1 MTSTALAEPMP
12 AQEADATFVFNP
24 RDPDFHKLPYPHYAR
39 LRDNDPIHRGQWGV
53 WWVAKYQ
60 HVRAILKDKRFL
72 VQDIPAKLRRRN
84 QMLKTQR
91 VSANQPDNIDALIE
105 NTENWFSFLDESA
118 HGRLRKLVSSA
129 FQKRQIDRMRE
140 HIRASAE
147 SLLDQLEGCAEFDL
161 MQDFARKVPPR
172 VIAQF
177 LGVPEQDI
185 ERCTQWAHL
194 VSRILDPMLSLEDY
208 ADMNQASQDFMAY
221 LRELLQQRR
230 IAPQDDLISA
240 LISAR
245 DNDDRLSEAEVIST
259 LIFAFVAGE
268 ETAAALIGSTSLAL
282 MRNPAQRDL
291 MVADMGLVAHAVE
304 ETLRYDSPFQMTS
317 RTALE
322 DVEIEGRQIRKGEQI
337 YLFLGSAN
345 RDPEQ
350 FSEPD
355 RYDLLRDRAHHIAFS
370 DGAHFCVGAMLARIE
385 VQESIAALFA
395 RFPALRLAGEEVRYC
410 DNAVLRCLAS
420 MRVNP
425 H

>member
-1 MTSTALAEPMP
+1 
-12 AQEADATFVFNP
+12 
-24 RDPDFHKLPYPHYAR
+24 
-39 LRDNDPIHRGQWGV
+39 V

-91 VSANQPDNIDALIE
+91 VSANQPENIDALIE

-118 HGRLRKLVSSA
+118 HGRLRKLVSAA

-140 HIRASAE
+140 HIRNCAE
-147 SLLDQLEGCAEFDL
+147 GLLDQLEGRTEFDL
-161 MQDFARKVPPR
+161 MQDFARKLPPR
-172 VIAQF
+172 VIGQF

-185 ERCTQWAHL
+185 ERCTQWAHM
-194 VSRILDPMLSLEDY
+194 VSRILDPMLSLDEY
-208 ADMNQASQDFMAY
+208 AGMDRASQDFMVY
-221 LRELLQQRR
+221 LRELVQQRR
-230 IAPQDDLISA
+230 LVPQDDLISA

-245 DNDDRLSEAEVIST
+245 DNDDRLSEAEIIST
-259 LIFAFVAGE
+259 LTFTFVAGE
-268 ETAAALIGSTSLAL
+268 ETATALIGNTALAL
-282 MRNPAQRDL
+282 MRNPDQRKL
-291 MVADMGLVAHAVE
+291 MVGDMNLVAHAVE

-337 YLFLGSAN
+337 YLFMASAN

-350 FSEPD
+350 FPDPD
-355 RYDLLRDRAHHIAFS
+355 RFDLGRERSHHIAFS
-370 DGAHFCVGAMLARIE
+370 DGAHFCVGALLARIE
-385 VQESIAALFA
+385 VQESIAALFS
-395 RFPALRLAGEEVRYC
+395 RFPALRLASEELRYC

-420 MRVNP
+420 MLVSP
-425 H
+425 Q